1 MEKGT
6 VRMHPEDKT
15 SASDGLLPETEEP
28 AVTPSAL
35 VPAAEPL
42 RPLPVSPVPQPP
54 LRKRLRLGLLLLIAG
69 AGIVGGLALWWWLA
83 PGPPP
88 IHYKTA
94 LLDRGPIS
102 AFVTATGTVNPV
114 ISVQVGS
121 QVSGKI
127 KTLFADFNSVVTK
140 GQVIAQIDPAIFES
154 RVKQAKASLRNAK
167 GSLVKAQ
174 TALAQRKLELDRMT
188 ILRRQEF
195 VAQADLDLAKTNF
208 RDAEAQVEVIHA
220 QVDQAQA
227 TLANAELDLGYT
239 TIYSPVNGI
248 VVSRNVDVG
257 QTVVS
262 SFQTP
267 TLFVIA
273 QDLTRMQVNANVS
286 ESDIGGV
293 AEGKDAGFTVDAYP
307 KEPFKGI
314 VTQVRN
320 APISIQNVVT
330 YDVVIEVD
338 NRELKLKPGMTA
350 NVSIVT
356 ARKDEAL
363 RVPNAA
369 LRFKPIGM
377 PIEKKKTDVW
387 LLDGQGRPQSVS
399 VKTGIAD
406 AQFTEVLEGQVRQ
419 GDSVIVGLEA
429 SEGKDQKNLPPGFG
443 MGPQMR

>member
-1 MEKGT
+1 M
-6 VRMHPEDKT
+6 R
-15 SASDGLLPETEEP
+15 
-28 AVTPSAL
+28 
-35 VPAAEPL
+35 
-42 RPLPVSPVPQPP
+42 R
-54 LRKRLRLGLLLLIAG
+54 RLRLGLALLVV
-69 AGIVGGLALWWWLA
+69 GIGGLVGLAWWWGT

-88 IHYKTA
+88 IRYKMA
-94 LLDRGPIS
+94 LVDRGPIS

-127 KTLFADFNSVVTK
+127 KTLFADFNSVVTQ
-140 GQVIAQIDPAIFES
+140 GQVIAQIDPAIFQA
-154 RVKQAKASLRNAK
+154 RVEQAKATLRNAR

-174 TALAQRKLELDRMT
+174 TVLAQRKLELDRMT

-227 TLANAELDLGYT
+227 ALSNAELDLGYT

-257 QTVVS
+257 QTVAATL
-262 SFQTP
+262 QTP

-273 QDLTRMQVNANVS
+273 QDLTRMQVDANVS

-293 AEGKDAGFTVDAYP
+293 AEGKEASFTVDAYP
-307 KEPFKGI
+307 KEPFTGT

-330 YDVVIEVD
+330 YDVVIEVN
-338 NRELKLKPGMTA
+338 NRDLKLKPGMTA

-369 LRFKPIGM
+369 LRFKPAGTPM
-377 PIEKKKTDVW
+377 EKKKTDVW
-387 LLDGQGRPQSVS
+387 TLDDQGRPQAVS
-399 VKTGIAD
+399 VKIGIAD
-406 AQFTEVLEGQVRQ
+406 AQFTEVLEGPIRP